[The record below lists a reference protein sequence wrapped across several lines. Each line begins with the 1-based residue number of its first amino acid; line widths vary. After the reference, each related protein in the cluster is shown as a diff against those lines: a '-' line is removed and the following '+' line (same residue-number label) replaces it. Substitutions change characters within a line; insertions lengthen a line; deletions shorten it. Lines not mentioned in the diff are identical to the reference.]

1 MRIVAQSAAAYAV
14 LRHIPNPATEN
25 NMQNILADLSGKTIF
40 VTGASSGIGAAT
52 ALALGKAGA
61 KVALAARRLEALE
74 DLVAQIQAAGGEAI
88 AIRTDVTVEADIENA
103 VAATVAHFGRLDG
116 AFNNAGVLGKV
127 APIHELT
134 TADFAEV
141 MQANVYG
148 VFWSLKYEMDA
159 MLKTGGGSIVNTASI
174 VAQIGFANFSPYVAS
189 KHAVLGLTRSAAL
202 EGFQQGIRVNAV
214 NPGPICTPMAELGF
228 GGLENLEATLKGS
241 PAGRPGQPEEIAKPV
256 LFLLSS
262 ASSYING
269 QGFAIDGGYTV
280 Q

>member
-1 MRIVAQSAAAYAV
+1 
-14 LRHIPNPATEN
+14 
-25 NMQNILADLSGKTIF
+25 MQNILSDLSGKTIL

-61 KVALAARRLEALE
+61 KVALAARRIEALE
-74 DLVAQIQAAGGEAI
+74 SLVAQIRAAGGDAI
-88 AIRTDVTVEADIENA
+88 AIKTDVTVEADIENA
-103 VAATVAHFGRLDG
+103 VATTVAHFGRLDG

-134 TADFAEV
+134 TADFTEV
-141 MQANVYG
+141 MQANVLG
-148 VFWSLKYEMDA
+148 VFWSLKHEMAA

-214 NPGPICTPMAELGF
+214 NPGPIVTPMAELGF

-241 PAGRPGQPEEIAKPV
+241 PAGRPGQPDEIAKPV

-262 ASSYING
+262 ASSYISG
-269 QGFAIDGGYTV
+269 QGFAVDGGYTV

>member
-14 LRHIPNPATEN
+14 LRPIPNPTTEN
-25 NMQNILADLSGKTIF
+25 NMQNILADLSGKTIL

-61 KVALAARRLEALE
+61 KVALAARRLEVLE
-74 DLVAQIQAAGGEAI
+74 GLVAQIQAAGGEAI
-88 AIRTDVTVEADIENA
+88 AIKTDVTVEADIENA
-103 VAATVAHFGRLDG
+103 VATTVTHFGRLDG

-148 VFWSLKYEMDA
+148 VFWSLKYEMEA
-159 MLKTGGGSIVNTASI
+159 MLKSGGGSIVNTASI
-174 VAQIGFANFSPYVAS
+174 VAQIGFADFSPYVAS

-214 NPGPICTPMAELGF
+214 NPGPIITPMAETGF
-228 GGLENLEATLKGS
+228 GSLENLEATLKGS
-241 PAGRPGQPEEIAKPV
+241 PAGRPGQPDEIAKPV

>member
-1 MRIVAQSAAAYAV
+1 
-14 LRHIPNPATEN
+14 
-25 NMQNILADLSGKTIF
+25 MQNILADLSGKTIL

-74 DLVAQIQAAGGEAI
+74 GLVAQIQAAGGEAI
-88 AIRTDVTVEADIENA
+88 AIKTDVTVEADIENA
-103 VAATVAHFGRLDG
+103 VATTVTHFGRLDG

-148 VFWSLKYEMDA
+148 VFWSLKYEMEA
-159 MLKTGGGSIVNTASI
+159 MLKSGGGS
-174 VAQIGFANFSPYVAS
+174 S

-214 NPGPICTPMAELGF
+214 NPGPIITPMAETGF
-228 GGLENLEATLKGS
+228 GSLENLEATLKGS
-241 PAGRPGQPEEIAKPV
+241 PAGRPGQPDEIAKPV

>member
-1 MRIVAQSAAAYAV
+1 
-14 LRHIPNPATEN
+14 
-25 NMQNILADLSGKTIF
+25 MQNILADLSGKTIL

-88 AIRTDVTVEADIENA
+88 AIKTDVTVEADIENA
-103 VAATVAHFGRLDG
+103 VATTVTHFGRLDG

-148 VFWSLKYEMDA
+148 VFWSLKYEMEA

-214 NPGPICTPMAELGF
+214 NPGPIITPMAETGF
-228 GGLENLEATLKGS
+228 GSLENLEATLKGS
-241 PAGRPGQPEEIAKPV
+241 PAGRPGQPDEIAKPV

>member
-1 MRIVAQSAAAYAV
+1 M
-14 LRHIPNPATEN
+14 E
-25 NMQNILADLSGKTIF
+25 NILADLSGKTIL

-52 ALALGKAGA
+52 ALALGRAGA

-74 DLVAQIQAAGGEAI
+74 ALAVQIRASGGEVI
-88 AIRTDVTVEADIENA
+88 AIRTDVTVEADIQNA
-103 VAATVAHFGRLDG
+103 VATTVAHFGRLDG

-127 APIHELT
+127 TPIHELT
-134 TADFAEV
+134 TEDFAEV

-148 VFWSLKYEMDA
+148 VFWSLKHEMAA
-159 MLKTGGGSIVNTASI
+159 MLKTGGGSIVTTASV

-202 EGFQQGIRVNAV
+202 EGYRQGIRVNAV
-214 NPGPICTPMAELGF
+214 NPGPIVTPMAESGF
-228 GGLENLEATLKGS
+228 GGLENLEAVLKDS
-241 PAGRPGQPEEIAKPV
+241 PAGRPGQPEEIAGMV

-262 ASSYING
+262 AASYING
-269 QGFAIDGGYTV
+269 QGLAIDGGYTV